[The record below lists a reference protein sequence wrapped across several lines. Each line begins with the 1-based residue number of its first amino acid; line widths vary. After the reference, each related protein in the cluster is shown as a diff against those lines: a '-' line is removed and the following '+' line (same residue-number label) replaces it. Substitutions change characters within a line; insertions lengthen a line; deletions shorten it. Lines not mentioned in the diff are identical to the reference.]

1 MSSLSDVP
9 LRISVRCTFV
19 VDVCVFVLSTLF
31 VRYESTS
38 FTLLRLLLNNAFVV
52 VLDANLLHCFILLD
66 FMLVDAYAL
75 RDDDNA
81 KGVDVVIITIVII
94 S

>member
-1 MSSLSDVP
+1 
-9 LRISVRCTFV
+9 
-19 VDVCVFVLSTLF
+19 
-31 VRYESTS
+31 
-38 FTLLRLLLNNAFVV
+38 
-52 VLDANLLHCFILLD
+52 
-66 FMLVDAYAL
+66 MLVDAYAL